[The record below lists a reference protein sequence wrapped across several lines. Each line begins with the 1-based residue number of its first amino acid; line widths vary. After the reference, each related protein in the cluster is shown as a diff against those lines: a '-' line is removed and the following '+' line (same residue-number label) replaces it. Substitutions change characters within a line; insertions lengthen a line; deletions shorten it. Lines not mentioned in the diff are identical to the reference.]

1 MRCMPF
7 SEALYRTLQYS
18 GLDAESMWN
27 KREQFSRGRRWPA
40 SPDGLE
46 DELRWLIAV
55 GVLRRE
61 VDGQGLTS
69 RFRLTPMGRQL
80 LDRDGALLNQ
90 PASIGD
96 WLRHGLRRRWP
107 F

>member
-7 SEALYRTLQYS
+7 SEALYRTLQHS

-27 KREQFSRGRRWPA
+27 NRERFSRGQRWPA

-61 VDGQGLTS
+61 VDGQGLTE
-69 RFRLTPMGRQL
+69 RVRLTPLGRVVL
-80 LDRDGALLNQ
+80 SEWSGEI
-90 PASIGD
+90 PCASLPSR
-96 WLRHGLRRRWP
+96 LRHWVKQHWP
-107 F
+107 RL

>member
-7 SEALYRTLQYS
+7 SEALYRTLQHS

-27 KREQFSRGRRWPA
+27 NREQFSRGQRWPA

-46 DELRWLIAV
+46 DDLRWLIRV

-69 RFRLTPMGRQL
+69 RFRLTPLGRQL
-80 LDRDGALLNQ
+80 LDADASLLIE
-90 PASIGD
+90 PVPIVER
-96 WLRHGLRRRWP
+96 LRHGLRRHWP
-107 F
+107 L

>member
-1 MRCMPF
+1 MRCLPF
-7 SEALYRTLQYS
+7 AEAMYRTLQQE
-18 GLDAESMWN
+18 GLDAETLWN
-27 KREQFSRGRRWPA
+27 NRERFGRSRRWPA
-40 SPDGLE
+40 TPDGLE

-80 LDRDGALLNQ
+80 LDHDGALLNQ
-90 PASIGD
+90 PASLGD

>member
-7 SEALYRTLQYS
+7 SEVLYRTLQHS

-27 KREQFSRGRRWPA
+27 NRERFSRGQRWPA

-55 GVLRRE
+55 GVLRRDARAE
-61 VDGQGLTS
+61 AGRLAGIAHHPSRVGLGGANTPWHRLGVRHEDS
-69 RFRLTPMGRQL
+69 RGEQR
-80 LDRDGALLNQ
+80 
-90 PASIGD
+90 
-96 WLRHGLRRRWP
+96 
-107 F
+107 